1 MTSRRQFI
9 AAAGSAV
16 LVGLP
21 AGGVAQSQGEI
32 RLGVASYSLRKK
44 TLAETVQALK
54 LMNIRYLKVK
64 LEAHLPFTSTP
75 GQVEEARKMI
85 ADAGIVL
92 ESTGNNPLQKDEAEI
107 RMKFEFNKKLGVP
120 LMIIAPT
127 AKTLPIVEKCVKEYD
142 MKVAIHNHGPE
153 DPHFPTAKSVL
164 TAVQGMD
171 PRVGLCFDI
180 GHSARTGE
188 DLVGAI
194 RAAGQRLLDF
204 DVKDLRK
211 KMEASSQ
218 CDVGE
223 GELPLAAMFR
233 ELLRVKYAG
242 IVHLEYEINENDPVP
257 GMQRSF
263 AHLRGIIAGLKA

>member
-1 MTSRRQFI
+1 MTSRRHFI
-9 AAAGSAV
+9 AAAGTAMFA
-16 LVGLP
+16 GLP
-21 AGGVAQSQGEI
+21 TRAVAQQGGEI

-44 TLAETVQALK
+44 TLAESIQALK

-75 GQVEEARKMI
+75 SQIEDAKKMI
-85 ADAGIVL
+85 TDAGIVL

-127 AKTLPIVEKCVKEYD
+127 MKTLPIVEKYVKEYD
-142 MKVAIHNHGPE
+142 IKVALHNHGPE

-164 TAVQGMD
+164 TAVQELD
-171 PRVGLCFDI
+171 PRVGLCIDI

-188 DLVGAI
+188 DVVAAI
-194 RAAGQRLLDF
+194 RAAGPRLLDF
-204 DVKDLRK
+204 DAKDLRR

-218 CDVGE
+218 CDVGD
-223 GELPLAAMFR
+223 GELPIAAMFR
-233 ELLRVKYAG
+233 ELLKIKYAG

-263 AHLRGIIAGLKA
+263 SYMRGIIAGLKV

>member
-1 MTSRRQFI
+1 
-9 AAAGSAV
+9 
-16 LVGLP
+16 
-21 AGGVAQSQGEI
+21 
-32 RLGVASYSLRKK
+32 
-44 TLAETVQALK
+44 
-54 LMNIRYLKVK
+54 
-64 LEAHLPFTSTP
+64 
-75 GQVEEARKMI
+75 
-85 ADAGIVL
+85 
-92 ESTGNNPLQKDEAEI
+92 
-107 RMKFEFNKKLGVP
+107 
-120 LMIIAPT
+120 MIIAPT